1 MKIAWLANYPYLRLE
16 PHLEMRRPIGGHPS
30 SWVASLA
37 VALSQRADMELHI
50 VTLCP
55 HITVRKAFV
64 AEGVMFHVLP
74 SGVPFSDRGF
84 PWYLPLDAASGFRGD
99 RRHLVREIR
108 SIGPDLV
115 HAFGTEGPY
124 TLAAL
129 DSGLRHLIHIQGII
143 GECMKAESSIR
154 FRLAEPLERRAIR
167 QGRWFS
173 CRTDFDAGYVRSH
186 NPRAEISHIHEAVSR
201 VFFDVHWT
209 VRDSSDLLFVGA
221 LKERKGIEDV
231 LMAIHLLRMESRP
244 VHLRVVGCGTVK
256 YRISLMNRCSQWEIS
271 DCVEFLGHK
280 SSDEIARLHEQ
291 SQVFVLPSHVENSPN
306 SVAEAM
312 VSGVPVIASRVGGI
326 PSMVRH
332 LETGMLV
339 EPKNPG
345 ALAGAIDILLS
356 NPAKRERLSANA
368 RAVARERHD
377 AASIARDTVD
387 AYLRI
392 IASRESRA
400 CRVAAQHAT

>member
-1 MKIAWLANYPYLRLE
+1 MKIAWLANYPFLRLE
-16 PHLEMRRPIGGHPS
+16 PHLGMRRPIGGHPS
-30 SWVASLA
+30 SWVVNLA
-37 VALSQRADMELHI
+37 AALAQRTDVELHI

-55 HITVRKAFV
+55 HITERRSFLT
-64 AEGVMFHVLP
+64 EGVMFHVVP
-74 SGVPFSDRGF
+74 SGVPFSDRGY
-84 PWYLPLDAASGFRGD
+84 PWYLPLDAAGGFRGD

-124 TLAAL
+124 ALAAL

-143 GECMKAESSIR
+143 GECMKAERSFR

-167 QGRWFS
+167 RGRWFS
-173 CRTDFDAGYVRSH
+173 CRTEFDAGYVRAH
-186 NPRAEISHIHEAVSR
+186 NPQAEISHIDEAVSR
-201 VFFDVHWT
+201 VFFGVNWA
-209 VRDSSDLLFVGA
+209 VRDSGNLLFVGA

-231 LMAIHLLRMESRP
+231 LTAMHLLKNSRP
-244 VHLRVVGCGTVK
+244 AHLRVVGCGTVK
-256 YRISLMNRCSQWEIS
+256 YRISLLNRCSQLGIS
-271 DCVEFLGHK
+271 DRVEFLGHK
-280 SSDEIARLHEQ
+280 SSEEIAGLHER

-326 PSMVRH
+326 PSMIRH

-345 ALAGAIDILLS
+345 ALAGAMDVLLGS
-356 NPAKRERLSANA
+356 PARREELSRNA
-368 RAVARERHD
+368 KAVARTRHD

-392 IASRESRA
+392 IASRENRT
-400 CRVAAQHAT
+400 CPAAVQHAM